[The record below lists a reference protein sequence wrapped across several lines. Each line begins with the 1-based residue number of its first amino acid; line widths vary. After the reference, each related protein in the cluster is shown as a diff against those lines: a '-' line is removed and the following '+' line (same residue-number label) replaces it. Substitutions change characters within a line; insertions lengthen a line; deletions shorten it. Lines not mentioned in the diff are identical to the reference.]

1 MTSARQ
7 TAKETTC
14 LQDYGLMQGMQ
25 YQNKTIMNND
35 TDLSTMS
42 KKMRFRLISLFKIND
57 EMIYEMDH
65 IRTADM
71 KSREA
76 MILAVMNALFAIA

>member
-1 MTSARQ
+1 MTSAREA
-7 TAKETTC
+7 AKETTC

-25 YQNKTIMNND
+25 YQNKIIMNND
-35 TDLSTMS
+35 TDLSTIS
-42 KKMRFRLISLFKIND
+42 KKNRFRLISLFKIND

-76 MILAVMNALFAIA
+76 KILAVMNALFAIA

>member
-57 EMIYEMDH
+57 EI
-65 IRTADM
+65 
-71 KSREA
+71 
-76 MILAVMNALFAIA
+76 